1 MPPSHALQIERMVK
15 RVNNAIH
22 NPSVDSRAV
31 KEALTELK
39 AVTQPFQ
46 ADYDHWI
53 RLAIDANND
62 KKIYALFKITYINR
76 LSYTHTSLNAL
87 FEHSPQNIPV
97 YVKSR
102 LFNPNQKSADNYY
115 IYDNLICY
123 HLHAGI
129 LSSVHIFFK
138 QPKSV
143 SILMRLIETHN
154 LTKKEQALYIDANPI
169 MRRRKH
175 LRKVL
180 LRFWL
185 LTTKPLLRDWRE
197 ALYIPGTG
205 ALYKKALASFNGET

>member
-15 RVNNAIH
+15 RVDNAIH

-31 KEALTELK
+31 KEALTEMK

-53 RLAIDANND
+53 RLAIEANND

-102 LFNPNQKSADNYY
+102 LFNPNQKSVDT
-115 IYDNLICY
+115 LICY
-123 HLHAGI
+123 HLVEAHKHPGI
-129 LSSVHIFFK
+129 LSSILLFFK

-197 ALYIPGTG
+197 ALYVPGTG
-205 ALYKKALASFNGET
+205 ALYKKALASFTEQ